1 MQKSLVHLYF
11 GDGKGKTT
19 AAVGL
24 GLRAY
29 GRGKRVLLVQFLKN
43 YDSGEILA
51 LEHLSDSFQILKGAP
66 VKKFFAGMTD
76 AEKQTTVR
84 LQHQMFMKAVEAARS
99 EKFNMVIFDELV
111 DAVNLEIVGIKEIEN
126 FIKTKADG
134 LEVVITGH
142 HPKPEFLELCDYVT
156 EMKKIKH
163 PFDQGVCARIG
174 IEK

>member
-1 MQKSLVHLYF
+1 MQKGLVHLYF

-29 GRGKRVLLVQFLKN
+29 GRGKKVLLVQFLKN

-51 LEHLSDSFQILKGAP
+51 LENLNDSFRILKGEP
-66 VKKFFAGMTD
+66 VKKFMGSMTETEKETTIQLQQQMFTNALEMNT
-76 AEKQTTVR
+76 AEKFD
-84 LQHQMFMKAVEAARS
+84 LI
-99 EKFNMVIFDELV
+99 IFDELV
-111 DAVNLEIVGIKEIEN
+111 DAVNLGIVSMNQIEN
-126 FIKTKADG
+126 FIKTKADD

-142 HPKPEFLELCDYVT
+142 CPKQELFELCDYIT

-163 PFDQGVCARIG
+163 PYDQGVFARIG

>member
-24 GLRAY
+24 GMRAY
-29 GRGKRVLLVQFLKN
+29 GRGKKVLLTQFLKG

-51 LEHLSDSFQILKGAP
+51 LEPLGGSFQILKDVP
-66 VKKFFAGMTD
+66 VKKFMGSMTET
-76 AEKQTTVR
+76 EKETTIHR
-84 LQHQMFMKAVEAARS
+84 QHQMFIHAVAKSSS
-99 EKFNMVIFDELV
+99 EQFDLVIFDELV
-111 DAVNLEIVGIKEIEN
+111 DAINMGIVPIHEVEN
-126 FIKTKADG
+126 FIKEKPDT

-142 HPKPEFLELCDYVT
+142 HPNPDLFGLCDYVT